1 MYVYIGPGVSIS
13 RQSLTESTLFAVSS
27 DCIRIIFTSHKEA
40 QEMRSGDVCA
50 HDLERIALMGEYMET
65 SLKSSGEEP
74 PGDSHRRTLL
84 LSVLCGAVGGYFLL
98 HPYVM
103 IVYRY
108 YETSSP
114 QRSIAAGG
122 VMMGTLSGVC
132 HPDML
137 PMGIPFALL
146 GGVAGAF
153 FGLWLNGK
161 NRKVEAE
168 KKLALVEGVR
178 QLMITLAHHLL
189 NAAAGIGGLADL
201 FILKEQDERKKR
213 QLEIMKKE
221 AVRIEAVVKSLQS
234 LKTVT
239 SERYIESSETLMIDI
254 RKELQEKIEA
264 LNKEKIE
271 SPR

>member
-1 MYVYIGPGVSIS
+1 
-13 RQSLTESTLFAVSS
+13 
-27 DCIRIIFTSHKEA
+27 
-40 QEMRSGDVCA
+40 
-50 HDLERIALMGEYMET
+50 MET
-65 SLKSSGEEP
+65 SLNSSGGEP

-98 HPYVM
+98 HPYAM
-103 IVYRY
+103 IVYRF

-122 VMMGTLSGVC
+122 MTMDTLSGVC

-153 FGLWLNGK
+153 FGLWLIGK

-168 KKLALVEGVR
+168 KKIALVEGVR
-178 QLMITLAHHLL
+178 QLMVTLAHHLL
-189 NAAAGIGGLADL
+189 NSAAGIGGLADL
-201 FILKEQDERKKR
+201 FLRKEQDERKKS

-234 LKTVT
+234 LKIVT
-239 SERYIESSETLMIDI
+239 SERYIGSSETLMIDI
-254 RKELQEKIEA
+254 RKELEERLK
-264 LNKEKIE
+264 
-271 SPR
+271 

>member
-1 MYVYIGPGVSIS
+1 MQTIGRI
-13 RQSLTESTLFAVSS
+13 SLTG
-27 DCIRIIFTSHKEA
+27 
-40 QEMRSGDVCA
+40 QEV
-50 HDLERIALMGEYMET
+50 ET
-65 SLKSSGEEP
+65 SLKSSREVP
-74 PGDSHRRTLL
+74 PGGSHLRSLL
-84 LSVLCGAVGGYFLL
+84 LSTLGGAVGGYFLL
-98 HPYVM
+98 HPYAM

-122 VMMGTLSGVC
+122 MTMETLSGIC

-178 QLMITLAHHLL
+178 QLMVTLAHHLL
-189 NAAAGIGGLADL
+189 NSAAGIGGLADL
-201 FILKEQDERKKR
+201 FLRKEQDERKKN

-239 SERYIESSETLMIDI
+239 SERYIGSSETLMIDI
-254 RKELQEKIEA
+254 RKVLEERIEA
-264 LNKEKIE
+264 LNEEKIE
-271 SPR
+271 SPP

>member
-1 MYVYIGPGVSIS
+1 
-13 RQSLTESTLFAVSS
+13 
-27 DCIRIIFTSHKEA
+27 
-40 QEMRSGDVCA
+40 
-50 HDLERIALMGEYMET
+50 MET
-65 SLKSSGEEP
+65 SLKSSREVP
-74 PGDSHRRTLL
+74 PDGSHLRPLL
-84 LSVLCGAVGGYFLL
+84 LSTLGGAVGGFFLF
-98 HPYVM
+98 HPYAM

-108 YETSSP
+108 YVTSSP

-122 VMMGTLSGVC
+122 TIMETLSGVC

-178 QLMITLAHHLL
+178 QLMVTLAHHLL

-201 FILKEQDERKKR
+201 FLRKEQDEGKKR
-213 QLEIMKKE
+213 QLEILKKE
-221 AVRIEAVVKSLQS
+221 AVQIEAVVKSLQS

-239 SERYIESSETLMIDI
+239 SERYIGSSETLMIDI
-254 RKELQEKIEA
+254 RKELQERIEA

-271 SPR
+271 SPP

>member
-1 MYVYIGPGVSIS
+1 
-13 RQSLTESTLFAVSS
+13 
-27 DCIRIIFTSHKEA
+27 
-40 QEMRSGDVCA
+40 
-50 HDLERIALMGEYMET
+50 MET
-65 SLKSSGEEP
+65 SLNSSGEAP
-74 PGDSHRRTLL
+74 PGDSRLRTLL
-84 LSVLCGAVGGYFLL
+84 LSVLGGAVAGYFLL
-98 HPYVM
+98 HPYAM

-114 QRSIAAGG
+114 QRAIAAGG
-122 VMMGTLSGVC
+122 VTMGTLSGVC

-161 NRKVEAE
+161 NRKVEAD

-178 QLMITLAHHLL
+178 QLMVTLAHHLL
-189 NAAAGIGGLADL
+189 NSATGIGGLADL
-201 FILKEQDERKKR
+201 FLRKEQDERKKN
-213 QLEIMKKE
+213 QLEMMKKE

-239 SERYIESSETLMIDI
+239 SERYIGSSETLMIDI
-254 RKELQEKIEA
+254 RKELEKR
-264 LNKEKIE
+264 LK
-271 SPR
+271 